1 MGLLIKKE
9 IKSNNQPPQGGIKLK
24 TMETAKKIYE
34 VIKNVGYP
42 EQEIYL
48 ITNCPY
54 EADEAVMNLESRGY
68 PSTYRV
74 KK

>member
-1 MGLLIKKE
+1 MK
-9 IKSNNQPPQGGIKLK
+9 
-24 TMETAKKIYE
+24 TAKKIYE

-48 ITNCPY
+48 ITDCPY
-54 EADEAVMNLESRGY
+54 EAHEEVMNLDSRGY
-68 PSTYRV
+68 PAKYRI

>member
-1 MGLLIKKE
+1 MKAA
-9 IKSNNQPPQGGIKLK
+9 NK
-24 TMETAKKIYE
+24 TYE

-48 ITNCPY
+48 TTNCPY
-54 EADEAVMNLESRGY
+54 QADEAVMDLDSRGY
-68 PSTYRV
+68 PSTYRI